1 MSSSRAS
8 RRMAN
13 IATQSVL
20 GGIFLGLWALLAVM
34 VFNDD
39 IGHVVIA
46 TSIPYFIFFELG
58 VLSRYVPGIK
68 DYAKRIE

>member
-1 MSSSRAS
+1 MPSSRSS
-8 RRMAN
+8 RRLAN
-13 IATQSVL
+13 VAMQSLL
-20 GGIFLGLWALLAVM
+20 GAIFLGLWGVLAIM

-39 IGHVVIA
+39 VGHVIA

-58 VLSRYVPGIK
+58 VLSRYVPGLK